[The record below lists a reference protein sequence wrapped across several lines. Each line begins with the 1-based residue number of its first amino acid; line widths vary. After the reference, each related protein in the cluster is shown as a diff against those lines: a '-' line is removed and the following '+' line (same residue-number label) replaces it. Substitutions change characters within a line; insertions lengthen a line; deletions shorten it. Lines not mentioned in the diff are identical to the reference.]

1 MGKTQCQYR
10 LEGVT
15 DHGVILR
22 PSQKGEP
29 LYPCEGGGIRE
40 AILNRAGPYFTC
52 SMTAGP
58 RWTWP
63 IR

>member
-29 LYPCEGGGIRE
+29 LYPCEGGGIRDPQPGG
-40 AILNRAGPYFTC
+40 ALFLPVL
-52 SMTAGP
+52 
-58 RWTWP
+58 
-63 IR
+63 